1 MDMKYLPEQKSLQK
15 KSAKIDKILAGLYG
29 AKKQT
34 SKSDPTAELILTVLS
49 QNTNDINR
57 DRAYHSLRQQ
67 FPSWDDIANAKPGAV
82 AKAIKV
88 GGLAAIKSKRIIK
101 ILTQIKSRS
110 NDYSLSFL
118 NKLSDKEIWEYLI
131 AFDGVGPKTA
141 SCVLLFAL
149 GRKAMPVDTHVHRVG
164 KRLGLI
170 PDNFSAE
177 KAHPWFLELEL
188 PIDMYQ
194 FHLNLIQHGR
204 VICRPKNPKCDSC
217 PLTRLCLYY
226 RAMSSKNPSI

>member
-1 MDMKYLPEQKSLQK
+1 MDSKYLPGIKSLQK
-15 KSAKIDKILAGLYG
+15 KAEKIDKTLAGLYG
-29 AKKQT
+29 IKTQDAKT
-34 SKSDPTAELILTVLS
+34 DPTAELILTILS
-49 QNTNDINR
+49 QNTNDVNR

-67 FPSWDDIANAKPGAV
+67 FPKWDDVANAKPGAV

-88 GGLAAIKSKRIIK
+88 GGLADTKSKRIIK
-101 ILTQIKSRS
+101 ILSQIRSRS
-110 NDYSLSFL
+110 ENYSLAFL
-118 NKLSDKEIWEYLI
+118 IKLTDTEIWDYLT

-164 KRLGLI
+164 QRLGLI
-170 PDNFSAE
+170 PTEYSAE

-188 PIDMYQ
+188 PVDMYQ

-204 VICRPKNPKCDSC
+204 AICRPRNPKCDSC

-226 RAMSSKNPSI
+226 RAMSSKNHSI

>member
-1 MDMKYLPEQKSLQK
+1 MDVKYLSGVKTLQK
-15 KSAKIDKILAGLYG
+15 KSTRIDRKLAGLYG
-29 AKKQT
+29 EKTQT
-34 SKSDPTAELILTVLS
+34 VKSEPTAELILTVLS

-67 FPSWDDIANAKPGAV
+67 FPKWDDIANAKAGAV

-88 GGLAAIKSKRIIK
+88 GGLAEIKSKRIIK

-118 NKLSDKEIWEYLI
+118 NRLSDKEIWEYLI

-164 KRLGLI
+164 QRLGLI
-170 PDNFSAE
+170 PDTFSAE

-188 PIDMYQ
+188 PVDMYQ

-204 VICRPKNPKCDSC
+204 VICRPRTPKCDSC

-226 RAMSSKNPSI
+226 RAISSKNPSI